1 MHTMLPEA
9 CFKQLHYYP
18 EMRQL
23 GQLASVALLNTV
35 MNTLKSLRP
44 CFVVRNIWQ
53 YTSLPVHGQYCA
65 SVCTIHTLCYMVN
78 TVPVCAPYTLCYMD
92 NTVPVCGAY
101 TLCYMSLC
109 AVQVAVLLHTGGLV
123 YQSQGGLKIFCSVYT
138 STPFPLTSAP
148 PSAPP
153 FLSCLYIHCM
163 ADIHLHTYIP
173 FPFPAIYTHMYKW
186 EDIKRQEVCSL
197 WFS

>member
-1 MHTMLPEA
+1 MFYCEKYLVVHI
-9 CFKQLHYYP
+9 
-18 EMRQL
+18 
-23 GQLASVALLNTV
+23 LASTWTILCQCVERTHCVTWSILCQCVHHTHTV
-35 MNTLKSLRP
+35 TWTILCQCVHHTHTVTCP
-44 CFVVRNIWQ
+44 CSTW
-53 YTSLPVHGQYCA
+53 
-65 SVCTIHTLCYMVN
+65 
-78 TVPVCAPYTLCYMD
+78 
-92 NTVPVCGAY
+92 
-101 TLCYMSLC
+101 
-109 AVQVAVLLHTGGLV
+109 GLV